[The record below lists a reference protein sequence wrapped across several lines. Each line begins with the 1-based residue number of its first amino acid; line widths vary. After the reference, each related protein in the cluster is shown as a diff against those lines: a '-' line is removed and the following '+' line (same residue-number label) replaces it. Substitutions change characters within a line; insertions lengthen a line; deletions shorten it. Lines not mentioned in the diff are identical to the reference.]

1 MNKLPVGVHNHIFR
15 FLSHTAADAI
25 REIISEFHAFSSQHE
40 STSQLHTFYIFSFWT
55 RRSATRSRLWTTCT
69 SDWGGGV
76 QGLRNVPSASTTATS
91 VRAFGVSTR
100 ASSLGTSC

>member
-69 SDWGGGV
+69 SDWGCA
-76 QGLRNVPSASTTATS
+76 SASTTATS